1 MAGEPIN
8 VRCFLV
14 GCCSSILS
22 VKIGPPTVGKQLVGA
37 TAQKDSGKKRE
48 DKLYSSTPTSTTGKA
63 KAMEMAGLW
72 GQRVAL
78 SQGWPWQ
85 TPLKP
90 EPLQHCDCMAHTV
103 RGSEKDLLNCSRL

>member
-1 MAGEPIN
+1 M
-8 VRCFLV
+8 V
-14 GCCSSILS
+14 GCCSNTLS
-22 VKIGPPTVGKQLVGA
+22 VKVGPPTVGKQLVGA
-37 TAQKDSGKKRE
+37 TAPKDSGKKRE
-48 DKLYSSTPTSTTGKA
+48 DTLVFIYSNKHHGQS

-90 EPLQHCDCMAHTV
+90 EPLQHCDYMAHTV